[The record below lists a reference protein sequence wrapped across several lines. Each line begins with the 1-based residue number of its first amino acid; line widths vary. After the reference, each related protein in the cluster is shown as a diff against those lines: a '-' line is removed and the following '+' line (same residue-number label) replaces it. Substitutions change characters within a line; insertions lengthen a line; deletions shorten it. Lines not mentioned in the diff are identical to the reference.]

1 MTTTILKDHALNNIW
16 AAPLQD
22 LQHRVKPSRIS
33 PDIGFYNEA
42 KVMWE
47 RIPLPDYN
55 SGVQPKGWHVY
66 PIGQLPML
74 KFGLEEMPR
83 QKWIPATDVTGVYN
97 VVVDLYADNGCV
109 IPRNNYYLWLNYD
122 NNLIMAVERNGAFLG
137 TVTVTNTYHE
147 TFDVPYSLDDN
158 GVTIRFYKNA
168 IIHAGDWLDTA
179 PNTIHHLTDVVVK
192 VTKPSEYANFLTR
205 AAAIEASYRGKGA
218 GIYYQDGFV
227 ISKPTG
233 YSPSYL
239 GSIFSFQYDETVK
252 DIRFFN
258 ISDLPGF
265 QSIIDRNKKKY
276 LMVSNTNNR
285 KLEYYDDCDYYLVN
299 KEDATMSF
307 RGVAIDPYNRVAVR
321 QVTHDAWSL
330 TEDAVELLALQHPS
344 LPAKN
349 HLSIMVKVRNGGM
362 VRGIGLQAN
371 RVEELYHLSHA
382 QRLEAMAGVN
392 STMPEWRA
400 ANLEN
405 SAYIRL
411 MGSAFVDVTDTLVEE
426 AYGYN
431 AATYAVAKSISK
443 VNAQRQITID
453 LGHNIP
459 WDSKKPL
466 PQATDARRVIFWYDV
481 AGKYLGNS
489 VSNSAVGSITVPATF
504 PTADRAEIING
515 DLITGVGDVGT
526 FPDQAKVYDYDY
538 GYYGYRNYVCGIV
551 NGVLD
556 HKWIDVTDTSFC
568 TYIKPA
574 DGSTPY
580 IEWQYSLLNMAG
592 YYPATRFANKVNVH
606 NPSFKS
612 TTFTGIM
619 EYDINKIADSKLS
632 LLGPPPG
639 FVTVWMDGESL
650 IENLDY
656 YYRRGGNIAIVKT
669 PKQSID
675 NTKLTI
681 RFHGYMNPKTNKPFA
696 PRDIG
701 FVKNGVL
708 SYNQVFN
715 PWHDRDIRI
724 NVNGGLKFANEVQ
737 FAEAG
742 SENVGSRYMDGMAY
756 SVEDYQ
762 SLVEPFTNQRTV
774 PYKMASLDIDQR
786 MSAYLSERLPENTPH
801 NEYITPARHELYSP
815 TMARFIQLMQT
826 GAITDAEVERETMDE
841 GILERYGWISKQ
853 YQDCEPILLGYN
865 PEYVSIRPHP
875 HIEPVEVSGNQY
887 AFLERVNRIFLKSDL
902 DLTNSVKI
910 KI

>member
-179 PNTIHHLTDVVVK
+179 PNSIHHLTDVVVK

-233 YSPSYL
+233 YLPSYL

-349 HLSIMVKVRNGGM
+349 YLSIMVKVRNGGM

-411 MGSAFVDVTDTLVEE
+411 MGSAFVDVTDALVEE

-431 AATYAVAKSISK
+431 AATYGVAKSISK
-443 VNAQRQITID
+443 VNAKRQITID

-606 NPSFKS
+606 NPSFKA

-619 EYDINKIADSKLS
+619 EYDINKIAGSKLS

>member
-22 LQHRVKPSRIS
+22 VQHRVKPSRIS

-137 TVTVTNTYHE
+137 TVKVTNTYQE

-168 IIHAGDWLDTA
+168 ITHTGEWLDSA
-179 PNTIHHLTDVVVK
+179 PNPVHHLTDVVVK

-205 AAAIEASYRGKGA
+205 VAAVEASYQGKGA

-258 ISDLPGF
+258 IVDLPGF

-299 KEDATMSF
+299 KEDASMSF

-330 TEDAVELLALQHPS
+330 TEDAVELLAIQHPS

-349 HLSIMVKVRNGGM
+349 YLSIMVKVRNGGM

-371 RVEELYHLSHA
+371 RVEELYHLSHE

-405 SAYIRL
+405 SAYMRL
-411 MGSAFVDVTDTLVEE
+411 MGSAFTDITDALVEE

-431 AATYAVAKSISK
+431 AATYGVAKSISK

-459 WDSKKPL
+459 WDSKKPI

-489 VSNSAVGSITVPATF
+489 VSNSAVGTITVPATF

-526 FPDQAKVYDYDY
+526 LPDQIKVYDYDY

-606 NPSFKS
+606 NPSFKAA
-612 TTFTGIM
+612 TFTGIM
-619 EYDINKIADSKLS
+619 EYDINKIADGKLS
-632 LLGPPPG
+632 LLGAPPG

-669 PKQSID
+669 PKQTID
-675 NTKLTI
+675 KTNLTI

-724 NVNGGLKFANEVQ
+724 SVNGALKFANEVQ

-762 SLVEPFTNQRTV
+762 SLVEPFTSQRTI

-826 GAITDAEVERETMDE
+826 GVISDAEVERETMDE

-853 YQDCEPILLGYN
+853 YQDCEPIILGYN
-865 PEYVSIRPHP
+865 PEYVPIRPHP
-875 HIEPVEVSGNQY
+875 HVEPVEVTGNQY